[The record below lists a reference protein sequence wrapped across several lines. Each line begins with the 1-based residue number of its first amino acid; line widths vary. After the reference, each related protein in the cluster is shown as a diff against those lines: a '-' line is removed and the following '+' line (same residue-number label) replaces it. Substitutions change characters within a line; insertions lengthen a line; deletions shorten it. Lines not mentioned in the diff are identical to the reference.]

1 MRVAA
6 VGAFAVVALLSA
18 VGVRGGAQDTVAVR
32 RAWAIDSAKLRPF
45 HHSYD
50 MLVQFG
56 DSMQLIGQ
64 RDVSFGPAMYA
75 GAPGWALVETR
86 TGVVPAVETLYVSS
100 ALKPLLLSSALGAAK
115 LAIGFPGDSL
125 YGASGGPGGRH
136 NVVLAGA
143 PRLVASSAMVE
154 ALLPLLP
161 LAPSWADSVSVLL
174 VNQASSSVVP
184 AELAVIGE
192 EYAARDSSRS
202 SVWVVALRGHAL
214 GVLFWV
220 DKASGA
226 VTRQQQPL
234 PLHGAALLEYRRRS
248 GASDPAAPPP
258 EQDAGQ

>member
-1 MRVAA
+1 MM
-6 VGAFAVVALLSA
+6 ALLSA
-18 VGVRGGAQDTVAVR
+18 VGVRGVAQDTVAVR
-32 RAWAIDSAKLRPF
+32 RAWPIDSAKLRPF

-50 MLVQFG
+50 MLVQVG
-56 DSMQLIGQ
+56 DSMELIGQ

-75 GAPGWALVETR
+75 GAPAWAVVETR
-86 TGVVPAVETLYVSS
+86 TGVVPAVETLFVST

-161 LAPSWADSVSVLL
+161 LAPDWSDSVSVLL

-192 EYAARDSSRS
+192 DYAPRDSSRS
-202 SVWVVALRGHAL
+202 TAWVVALRGHGL

-220 DKASGA
+220 DKESGA

-234 PLHGAALLEYRRRS
+234 PLHGAAMLEYRRRS
-248 GASDPAAPPP
+248 GTSDPAVPPP